1 MANPYSH
8 GSPSYY
14 DQSNPASYS
23 YENHAGPSSYPYQ
36 YGVNGHAYQNYHP
49 QLSHPHYIHA
59 QNTMI
64 NTKQPQNYSHSPQ
77 QHPTYTYYSAPVP
90 IPNSPPAWHNPMQ
103 QQPPSSKQLPSL
115 YPYASTVETM
125 SLNEEL
131 PLLSSSPPPPIT
143 ATPSSPPPIDHS
155 PVEHASSPI
164 TSPISSISQSAPM
177 SSFSTTWA
185 IWSRRPTNPILV
197 PGLVFSSR
205 IRPPDHIVS
214 DALDI
219 RTPPAS
225 PTIEVAPLPEIVSLP
240 ELTSKT
246 PEDVVREVNC
256 SVEIDSAV
264 LPAITPLSS
273 ASTEGTSTTPTPTP
287 TTTLPGSPASSTTSI
302 SVSAPAGVSKDVS
315 SELTDARTSPEPIVT
330 LPLAFDA
337 PTASVTTTSP
347 KSKPPLLTKS
357 FASVL
362 RPSTTSS
369 LSPADVNAQR
379 SRPRIP
385 TSSVVGFS
393 VPADAPSSSPQ
404 VGHLIPTGKR
414 AQLLALL
421 NSDHEPP
428 SVSGPASSGIS
439 YAAISVVST
448 KIDSKAK
455 VTPSQ
460 IHPRGLINTGNM
472 CFANSVLQLLTYSPP
487 FFRLFHE
494 LGRIGMD
501 EVKQASGIRVP
512 LVDATV
518 EFLTE
523 FIPEERKARLE
534 EEMKKVNA
542 RIASTSSVNGA
553 SSSISN
559 SVSGKGKER
568 SMTPQPEDDF
578 CPFIPTGIYD
588 ALKTKKQFDSMRGG
602 QQEDAEEFLG
612 FYLEGLEEELT
623 ALMDTLTRGVSS
635 DSGLEGKGKKKGAL
649 TKGKAAVEETEE
661 DAPPESEQDGW
672 MEVGKRNRTVVTR
685 TIKSTDSP
693 ITRIFGG
700 KFRSSLRVPGQKESA
715 IVEDWRSLRLD
726 IQRDNIHTI
735 QDALSNISQ
744 PQTVHLGDPPR
755 EGSQLV
761 LIEALPP
768 VLVLHMKR
776 FEYDAS
782 VGGVVKVGKQVM
794 FGPELVVGSDV
805 LSAKARS
812 DLGAKGARYKLFGA
826 IYHHGISAS
835 GGHYTLDVLHP
846 DRFPRAA
853 TAKPREGWIRIDD
866 ELVSDVRPE
875 DVFGQGDFDDGG
887 IRCAY
892 LLFYRRMK

>member
-1 MANPYSH
+1 MENPYNH
-8 GSPSYY
+8 GRPSYY
-14 DQSNPASYS
+14 DQSGPVSYN
-23 YENHAGPSSYPYQ
+23 YENHAGPSSYPFQ

-49 QLSHPHYIHA
+49 QLSSQNYMHA
-59 QNTMI
+59 QNPMI
-64 NTKQPQNYSHSPQ
+64 NAKQPQNYPHPPQ
-77 QHPTYTYYSAPVP
+77 PYPTYTNHHSYTAPP
-90 IPNSPPAWHNPMQ
+90 IPNSSSAWHHPIH
-103 QQPPSSKQLPSL
+103 QQPEVHSPLQQISTSLPYNLNVETPSHNDASSHSHPPTPAPTSSSSQTAQLFTASTSSPTNPSSSSNSQDSH
-115 YPYASTVETM
+115 ST
-125 SLNEEL
+125 
-131 PLLSSSPPPPIT
+131 
-143 ATPSSPPPIDHS
+143 
-155 PVEHASSPI
+155 
-164 TSPISSISQSAPM
+164 PM
-177 SSFSTTWA
+177 SIFSTTWA
-185 IWSRRPTNPILV
+185 IWSRRPTDPNLA

-205 IRPPDHIVS
+205 IRPPDYIVR

-225 PTIEVAPLPEIVSLP
+225 PTTEATPLPDIESQQ
-240 ELTSKT
+240 TR
-246 PEDVVREVNC
+246 EDVEWGVTD
-256 SVEIDSAV
+256 SVPEPAV
-264 LPAITPLSS
+264 VLLPAASVASS
-273 ASTEGTSTTPTPTP
+273 EETSTTATATPS
-287 TTTLPGSPASSTTSI
+287 TTLPGSPASSTTSI
-302 SVSAPAGVSKDVS
+302 SVSAPAGPSKDTS
-315 SELTDARTSPEPIVT
+315 SEYTETPTSPE
-330 LPLAFDA
+330 LALTPDVA
-337 PTASVTTTSP
+337 AVSTTTMSP
-347 KSKPPLLTKS
+347 KSPPPLKKS
-357 FASVL
+357 WASIL
-362 RPSTTSS
+362 RPTTDP
-369 LSPADVNAQR
+369 SPSDAVTQR
-379 SRPRIP
+379 TRPRIP
-385 TSSVVGFS
+385 TSSIVGFS
-393 VPADAPSSSPQ
+393 VPADAIGSSQ
-404 VGHLIPTGKR
+404 GGGQAIPTGKR
-414 AQLLALL
+414 AELLALL
-421 NSDHEPP
+421 NSDLKPA
-428 SVSGPASSGIS
+428 SNSGPTSSGIS
-439 YAAISVVST
+439 YAAMSVAST
-448 KIDSKAK
+448 KIDFKAK
-455 VTPSQ
+455 TSPSK

-487 FFRLFHE
+487 FFHLFHE
-494 LGRIGMD
+494 LGRIGMED
-501 EVKQASGIRVP
+501 VKQTSGVQVP
-512 LVDATV
+512 LVDATI

-523 FIPEERKARLE
+523 FLPEDRKARLE
-534 EEMKKVNA
+534 EENKKVNA
-542 RIASTSSVNGA
+542 RMTSTSSSNGA
-553 SSSISN
+553 SIAGSSS
-559 SVSGKGKER
+559 SKGKER
-568 SMTPQPEDDF
+568 SMTPQPEDDL

-623 ALMDTLTRGVSS
+623 TLTETLTHGE
-635 DSGLEGKGKKKGAL
+635 SGTLLEGKNKKKGA
-649 TKGKAAVEETEE
+649 TAVEETEE
-661 DAPPESEQDGW
+661 DAPPEAEQDGW

-726 IQRDNIHTI
+726 IQRDSIHTI
-735 QDALSNISQ
+735 QEALANISK
-744 PQTVHLGDPPR
+744 PQTVHLVDPPR

-782 VGGVVKVGKQVM
+782 VGSVVKVGKQVA
-794 FGPELVVGSDV
+794 FGPELVIGADL

-812 DLGAKGARYKLFGA
+812 NLGSQGVKYKLFGA

-887 IRCAY
+887 VRCAY